1 MSTTGKVSKIQK
13 QEVDIAKK
21 EQKQKLKVTSSTI
34 NEMNDENAKAYEIL
48 NKEGSEA
55 AVKHMFNPTGKRQ
68 LTYAEMRMRFG

>member
-13 QEVDIAKK
+13 QE
-21 EQKQKLKVTSSTI
+21 QKQKKTS
-34 NEMNDENAKAYEIL
+34 NGMNDENAKAYEIL
-48 NKEGSEA
+48 NKEGSKA